1 MYLRLKR
8 LADDLRCHIKDVEL
22 LELMRDHWKNPEGE
36 VDLNEAAN
44 IEAYFLSSLREYI
57 PEEISEGIT
66 RLLFD
71 DISTNKEFITPRD
84 IQVFHNLYRIKIS
97 SNETRKIIG
106 NINSSKTGKISYN
119 EFRTYL
125 LNWK

>member
-44 IEAYFLSSLREYI
+44 IEAYFLSSLRNAF
-57 PEEISEGIT
+57 EISIFSQEYHGIQ
-66 RLLFD
+66 L
-71 DISTNKEFITPRD
+71 
-84 IQVFHNLYRIKIS
+84 IQK
-97 SNETRKIIG
+97 G
-106 NINSSKTGKISYN
+106 
-119 EFRTYL
+119 
-125 LNWK
+125 

>member
-44 IEAYFLSSLREYI
+44 IEAYFLSSLRNAFQSKLRSI
-57 PEEISEGIT
+57 VISAA
-66 RLLFD
+66 
-71 DISTNKEFITPRD
+71 
-84 IQVFHNLYRIKIS
+84 
-97 SNETRKIIG
+97 
-106 NINSSKTGKISYN
+106 
-119 EFRTYL
+119 
-125 LNWK
+125 

>member
-44 IEAYFLSSLREYI
+44 IEAYFLSSLRNAFE
-57 PEEISEGIT
+57 SRT
-66 RLLFD
+66 RNIVHDAYVMPLLC
-71 DISTNKEFITPRD
+71 
-84 IQVFHNLYRIKIS
+84 LCYAA
-97 SNETRKIIG
+97 
-106 NINSSKTGKISYN
+106 
-119 EFRTYL
+119 
-125 LNWK
+125 

>member
-44 IEAYFLSSLREYI
+44 IEAYFLSSLRNA
-57 PEEISEGIT
+57 
-66 RLLFD
+66 F
-71 DISTNKEFITPRD
+71 
-84 IQVFHNLYRIKIS
+84 
-97 SNETRKIIG
+97 
-106 NINSSKTGKISYN
+106 NSS
-119 EFRTYL
+119 
-125 LNWK
+125 LNALIIVIYSA

>member
-44 IEAYFLSSLREYI
+44 IEAYFLSSLRNAFQ
-57 PEEISEGIT
+57 SWA
-66 RLLFD
+66 R
-71 DISTNKEFITPRD
+71 FIVHTA
-84 IQVFHNLYRIKIS
+84 
-97 SNETRKIIG
+97 
-106 NINSSKTGKISYN
+106 
-119 EFRTYL
+119 
-125 LNWK
+125 

>member
-44 IEAYFLSSLREYI
+44 IEAYFLSSLRNA
-57 PEEISEGIT
+57 
-66 RLLFD
+66 F
-71 DISTNKEFITPRD
+71 
-84 IQVFHNLYRIKIS
+84 
-97 SNETRKIIG
+97 
-106 NINSSKTGKISYN
+106 NSS
-119 EFRTYL
+119 
-125 LNWK
+125 LNALIIVIYAA

>member
-36 VDLNEAAN
+36 VD
-44 IEAYFLSSLREYI
+44 FLSSLREYI

>member
-44 IEAYFLSSLREYI
+44 IEAYFLSSLRNA
-57 PEEISEGIT
+57 SQ
-66 RLLFD
+66 
-71 DISTNKEFITPRD
+71 N
-84 IQVFHNLYRIKIS
+84 
-97 SNETRKIIG
+97 
-106 NINSSKTGKISYN
+106 
-119 EFRTYL
+119 
-125 LNWK
+125 

>member
-44 IEAYFLSSLREYI
+44 IEAYFLSSLRNALKDGRYAQ
-57 PEEISEGIT
+57 SMLH
-66 RLLFD
+66 R
-71 DISTNKEFITPRD
+71 
-84 IQVFHNLYRIKIS
+84 YR
-97 SNETRKIIG
+97 
-106 NINSSKTGKISYN
+106 
-119 EFRTYL
+119 FV
-125 LNWK
+125 